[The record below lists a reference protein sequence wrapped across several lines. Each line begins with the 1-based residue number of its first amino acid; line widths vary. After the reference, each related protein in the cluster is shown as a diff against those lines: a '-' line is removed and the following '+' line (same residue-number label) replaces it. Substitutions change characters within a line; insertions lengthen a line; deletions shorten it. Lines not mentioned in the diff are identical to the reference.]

1 MPLVRWLRSLATLAA
16 LAVSVL
22 VWTDDAEARLD
33 GDTNFGGS
41 GVQAFALPPVA
52 PLNHNVTRWPD
63 GVIVAANGAQPGYP
77 GGSLGELFNRPSLL
91 GGFAAGFLGAGLLGL
106 VFGHGM
112 VGDLGGSASFVGLFC
127 QLALIVML
135 IRVIWTWWRGGN
147 DPAFADLSPRQLA
160 DAYGRPRNEMLPTA
174 DSPAIADNGSRD
186 NEKK

>member
-1 MPLVRWLRSLATLAA
+1 MPLVRWLRSLTTLAA

-22 VWTDDAEARLD
+22 VWTDDAEARLE
-33 GDTNFGGS
+33 GSTNFGG
-41 GVQAFALPPVA
+41 GGAQAFALPRVA
-52 PLNHNVTRWPD
+52 PLPHNMTRWPD
-63 GVIVAANGAQPGYP
+63 SVIAANGAQPGYP

-127 QLALIVML
+127 QLALIAML
-135 IRVIWTWWRGGN
+135 IRGIWTWWRGGN

-160 DAYGRPRNEMLPTA
+160 DAYGRPRNELLPTA
-174 DSPAIADNGSRD
+174 DSAAIADVESREND
-186 NEKK
+186 KK